1 MATVI
6 DELIVK
12 LKLDPKEFQNAAN
25 LSLAQLKLLTDAVK
39 KKEKEEKEAIK
50 ERKKAEKEA
59 LKEKEKAEKDAENAE
74 KERIE
79 RRKKAFTRIVAAI
92 AAATAAIK
100 LFNSYISEGA
110 NLSRL
115 ARNLGTSADSLHRW
129 GKAVKQSGGTA
140 QGFQATIRGISA
152 ALTEQQTTGTS
163 SISGWLSVLGVSLV
177 DSEGKAKKLETLLL
191 DIGEGVQRKTGNR
204 ADQFNILQ
212 SMGIDEGTANLLL
225 KSREEAEKL
234 IAQQS
239 GFSDEAAKKAEQTEA
254 KWLAIQERI
263 NAKFRELAEK
273 LLPTIERLVDSL
285 ARSFEVMAPMVISI
299 ADAFAKI
306 NEATNGWVATILLA
320 LGALKLI
327 KGLLP
332 FGGKAAGSAASGA
345 AAGGGA
351 SGAAGGLSLLG
362 KAGVGTA
369 LFFGDTLSPVTK
381 QDQTE
386 YDLKSRAAMGDRDA
400 AQKLARMQLDNQWW
414 RKVFGGKATDAEVNQ
429 RAAEL
434 LGASARGMSGKVS
447 GGDDRQSKISEAERA
462 NGLPPG
468 LINSIIRQETGGR
481 TNEFMEDPSKY
492 HYGLNAEGKRIAGHT
507 GKVSTAF
514 GPFGILESTAAKP
527 GYGVRPLEN
536 KSFDEQLRF
545 MSEYIAAR
553 GKHAGSLLGGL
564 SGYGEGPSYAEQVLG
579 RVGGSAMTGI
589 SSAAGGRGS
598 QGVMQMSIG
607 EINIQ
612 TAATDARGIA
622 SAIRQELVM
631 QANTGMR

>member
-12 LKLDPKEFQNAAN
+12 LGLDPKQFQKNANIVVVQLNQIKSQAN
-25 LSLAQLKLLTDAVK
+25 QTGNNLQQTG
-39 KKEKEEKEAIK
+39 
-50 ERKKAEKEA
+50 KKADDFGKRMRA
-59 LKEKEKAEKDAENAE
+59 AMLKAA
-74 KERIE
+74 
-79 RRKKAFTRIVAAI
+79 AAI
-92 AAATAAIK
+92 AAATAAFR
-100 LFNSYISEGA
+100 LFNSYVTEGA

-129 GKAVKQSGGTA
+129 GKAVKQTGGTA
-140 QGFQATIRGISA
+140 QGFQSTIRGISA

-163 SISGWLSVLGVSLV
+163 SIAGWLSVLGVSLV

-285 ARSFEVMAPMVISI
+285 SKNFQTMAPMVIAI
-299 ADAFAKI
+299 ADGFAKI
-306 NEATNGWVATILLA
+306 NEATDGWLATVLLA

-327 KGLLP
+327 KSLLP

-345 AAGGGA
+345 AGAGGGA

-386 YDLKSRAAMGDRDA
+386 YELKSRAAMGDRDA
-400 AQKLARMQLDNQWW
+400 AQKLARMQLENQWW
-414 RKVFGGKATDAEVNQ
+414 RKVFGGKVTDVEVNQ

-492 HYGLNAEGKRIAGHT
+492 HYELNAEGKRIAGHT

-589 SSAAGGRGS
+589 SSAGGGRGS

-622 SAIRQELVM
+622 SSIRQELVM